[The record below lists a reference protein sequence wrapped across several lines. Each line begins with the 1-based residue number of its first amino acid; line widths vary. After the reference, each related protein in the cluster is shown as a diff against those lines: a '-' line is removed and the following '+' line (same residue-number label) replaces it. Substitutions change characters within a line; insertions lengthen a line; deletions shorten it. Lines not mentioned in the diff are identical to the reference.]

1 MEGDAGA
8 SRLNPADTDDSSSEP
23 HEAEQTSTETTAEG
37 LATEAE
43 DESEAEVDL
52 GTETEAEDESEAE
65 VDLGTETEAEGLAE
79 TDAEDESEGGSPPVV
94 EGNPSRLGRGWLIGV
109 AAALLVLAGGI
120 GAGGYFALRA
130 NQESQAI
137 ARHDVEAVNAAKD
150 CVVATQAPDVNAM
163 TAGAQKIIDC
173 STGSFRS
180 QAVLYSSLFVQA
192 YQVANVHAQVS
203 DMRAGAERNYDDGS
217 VDVLVA
223 FRVKVS
229 NSQMQDREIGY
240 RLRVKMAP
248 AEGQYRIANIDQVAK

>member
-37 LATEAE
+37 LAET
-43 DESEAEVDL
+43 ESEAEVDL
-52 GTETEAEDESEAE
+52 DTETE
-65 VDLGTETEAEGLAE
+65 
-79 TDAEDESEGGSPPVV
+79 AEDESEGGSPPVV

-192 YQVANVHAQVS
+192 YQVANVRAQVS

-229 NSQMQDREIGY
+229 NSQMQDREVGY

>member
-23 HEAEQTSTETTAEG
+23 HEAEQTSTETTAQG
-37 LATEAE
+37 LAETEAEDEVDLDTEADAE

-52 GTETEAEDESEAE
+52 DT
-65 VDLGTETEAEGLAE
+65 E

-94 EGNPSRLGRGWLIGV
+94 GGNPSRLGRGWLIGV

-130 NQESQAI
+130 SQESQAI

-180 QAVLYSSLFVQA
+180 QAVLYSSLFIQA
-192 YQVANVHAQVS
+192 YQVANVRTQVT

-229 NSQMQDREIGY
+229 NSQTQDREIGY

>member
-37 LATEAE
+37 LVETEVEDQSEAEVDLDTEADAE

-52 GTETEAEDESEAE
+52 DTEA
-65 VDLGTETEAEGLAE
+65 
-79 TDAEDESEGGSPPVV
+79 DAEDESEGGSPPVV

-192 YQVANVHAQVS
+192 YQAADVHTQVS